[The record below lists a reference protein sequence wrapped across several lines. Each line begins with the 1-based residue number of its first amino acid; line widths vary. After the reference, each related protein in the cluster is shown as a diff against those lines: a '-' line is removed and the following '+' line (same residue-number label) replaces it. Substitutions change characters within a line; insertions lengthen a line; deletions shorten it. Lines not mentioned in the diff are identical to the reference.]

1 MRRTERGLK
10 ANASKAAFFS
20 LTPRRLHT
28 GQVWPM

>member
-1 MRRTERGLK
+1 MRREGVK

-20 LTPRRLHT
+20 LSPQRLHT